1 MEAAVETVQ
10 PPLFRRHARRPR
22 LTRLLDESTAQA
34 ILVTAPAGYGKT
46 TLAME
51 WLQGREDVVWYR
63 ATNASADV
71 AAFSA
76 GLAET
81 VAQLVP
87 GAGERLRQRLR
98 VADTPERAA
107 RPLAELL
114 AEDLAA
120 WPDGALLVID
130 DYHLV
135 ADSQPVEDF
144 FDWLLTLASG
154 LRVLVTTRRRPRW
167 ASARRILYGEITEIG
182 RDQLVMNAEEAGRVL
197 EDRTP
202 ESVRALVAQAEGWPA
217 LIGLAALTAAR
228 EIPGERVSEALYR
241 YLAEEVMR
249 RESPE
254 AERLMLIASVPVALD
269 ARVAEEVLNI
279 DDPEPLLD
287 GFVADGLLQPSGSQF
302 RFHPLLRTFLRHKLE
317 AEDPKLFAE
326 LTDKSIADARAT
338 ERWEEAFE
346 LAASTSR
353 VAVALEVVEAAS
365 AELLAMG
372 RTETLERWIEECG
385 DATFDFPGA
394 LIVKADVLTRKGRF
408 SEASALVED
417 VIKRLPPGHRL
428 LPRASSVAGLS
439 RYLRSQTDLARKHY
453 VRANEL
459 AEDIEDKKDALWG
472 AFVSTVDPD
481 VPAAQPYLD
490 QLEAIQGEDLN
501 IRLRIITGRQV
512 LATHSGSHAGIWDL
526 VEPMIPLARYANDP
540 VVRSNFLAQAA
551 YLALTRTDY
560 GKAIPLVDQALRVSE
575 ELRHEFAIASC
586 LAYRAAAESGC
597 RQLGA
602 ARRDIRALAEI
613 RATEEDPYLQTE
625 LSLMYVRLALAEGSL
640 ARARDF
646 AEQTPRGVP
655 DMATQGE
662 HLGMSS
668 IVFAGL
674 GEVAK
679 ALELAEQ
686 SRAVTNA
693 IEAQYYALFGELI
706 ASLQSKEP
714 DADGG
719 VRVARVLR
727 DCDHSE
733 FLDAFVLAYR
743 AYPPLL
749 TLVSEDADLSALIH
763 GVLERARDHSLAR
776 RVGFHFV
783 APPVKSATTVLT
795 PREGEVLIL
804 LGQGMSNSEIAAR
817 LVITESTVKVHV
829 HNILAKLGVKTRLQA
844 ALMAQREVDS
854 ES

>member
-144 FDWLLTLASG
+144 FDWLLTLAPG

-346 LAASTSR
+346 LAIDISGAL
-353 VAVALEVVEAAS
+353 ALEILEQAG
-365 AELLAMG
+365 AELLAAG
-372 RTETLERWIEECG
+372 RIETLDRWLAQLGEEG
-385 DATFDFPGA
+385 FRQPVARLVHAEVA
-394 LIVKADVLTRKGRF
+394 LRKGQL
-408 SEASALVED
+408 AQA
-417 VIKRLPPGHRL
+417 
-428 LPRASSVAGLS
+428 AGLAEAAAIELAADSEHIS
-439 RYLRSQTDLARKHY
+439 RAWHLAGQALYLRSQSEAAARFQR
-453 VRANEL
+453 RAHKF
-459 AEDIEDKKDALWG
+459 ARGPEDMKRALWG
-472 AFVSTVDPD
+472 LAMTETELG
-481 VPAAQPYLD
+481 LD
-490 QLEAIQGEDLN
+490 IAESRIDALQKLEAGDVN
-501 IRLRIITGRQV
+501 TKLRVGLGRQII
-512 LATHSGSHAGIWDL
+512 AASRGSFAGIWDEIQPL
-526 VEPMIPLARYANDP
+526 TSLADHADDPMAKTTLWAN
-540 VVRSNFLAQAA
+540 AA
-551 YLALTRTDY
+551 YLCVARAHYSEGAQLAERAL
-560 GKAIPLVDQALRVSE
+560 E
-575 ELRHEFAIASC
+575 SC
-586 LAYRAAAESGC
+586 LQFRLDFATGFCLGYLAAAEAGM
-597 RQLGA
+597 RQFA
-602 ARRDIRALAEI
+602 AASQRLRELADLAE
-613 RATEEDPYLQTE
+613 RQDNAYLRLMHAV
-625 LSLMYVRLALAEGSL
+625 LSIRLALARGQGSQALNIEIPLPDVLVPPASRGELLSLVAIAAAVEGQFEL
-640 ARARDF
+640 AHQNVEAARRLTRAVEARFFSEF
-646 AEQTPRGVP
+646 AELIEFRTTTNRV
-655 DMATQGE
+655 DEAESRSVELIMAT
-662 HLGMSS
+662 
-668 IVFAGL
+668 
-674 GEVAK
+674 
-679 ALELAEQ
+679 AE
-686 SRAVTNA
+686 
-693 IEAQYYALFGELI
+693 
-706 ASLQSKEP
+706 
-714 DADGG
+714 AD
-719 VRVARVLR
+719 
-727 DCDHSE
+727 
-733 FLDAFVLAYR
+733 FLDAFVVAYR
-743 AYPPLL
+743 VYPELLL
-749 TLVSEDADLSALIH
+749 TLSKSSRLIALRGVIRRSNDIAFARAHGLSIGNTNPQTADLT
-763 GVLERARDHSLAR
+763 
-776 RVGFHFV
+776 
-783 APPVKSATTVLT
+783 K
-795 PREGEVLIL
+795 RETEVLSL
-804 LGQGMSNSEIAAR
+804 LSRGLTNSQIAKR
-817 LVITESTVKVHV
+817 LFISESTVKVHV
-829 HNILAKLGVKTRLQA
+829 HRILAKLGAKTRLQA
-844 ALMAQREVDS
+844 ALIAQETLLELRDAGS
-854 ES
+854 